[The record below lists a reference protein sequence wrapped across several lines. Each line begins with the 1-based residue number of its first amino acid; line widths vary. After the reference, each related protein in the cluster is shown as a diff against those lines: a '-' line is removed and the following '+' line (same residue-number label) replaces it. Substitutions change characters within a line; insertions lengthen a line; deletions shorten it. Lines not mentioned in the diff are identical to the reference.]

1 MEASGCLS
9 LLMLLLAPFLL
20 FFGIQQDS
28 FMPPEPYYSYPDS
41 SWSESYWA
49 EEATAEMVPEGAAD
63 LAEYVYGTLIN
74 QRRFEEAEVYLCQ
87 ADFADLK
94 TFLQSD
100 GSISIESISCSDVSN
115 GRLSC
120 TAEVSISGV
129 SMTNPFEVEYANGV
143 FCSAD

>member
-28 FMPPEPYYSYPDS
+28 FMPPEPYYSYP
-41 SWSESYWA
+41 ESNWA
-49 EEATAEMVPEGAAD
+49 EEATAEMVPENSAN

-74 QRRFEEAEVYLCQ
+74 ERRFEEAEFYMCQ
-87 ADFADLK
+87 TDLAGLK
-94 TFLQSD
+94 SLLQSD
-100 GSISIESISCSDVSN
+100 DSVSVESVSCSDIGD

-129 SMTNPFEVEYANGV
+129 SMTNPFEIEYVNGV
-143 FCSAD
+143 FCSVN